1 MVTRLPPCN
10 PPNQAH
16 NIAVSTK
23 KAIVMEQYSFDQLP
37 RAVSELHQKLDSIQ
51 DLLLESR
58 QAVPQAIELMTISQA
73 AEFLK
78 LSVQT
83 LYGKV
88 CHREIPVSKKGK
100 RLYFYKSEL
109 EEWIKS
115 GKKKTMNEI
124 REQLPSL
131 VGTRKGRLR

>member
-1 MVTRLPPCN
+1 
-10 PPNQAH
+10 
-16 NIAVSTK
+16 
-23 KAIVMEQYSFDQLP
+23 MEHYSFDQLP
-37 RAVSELHQKLDSIQ
+37 RAVSELHQKLDNLQ

-58 QAVPQAIELMTISQA
+58 QSIPQTIELMTISQA
-73 AEFLK
+73 AEFLN

-115 GKKKTMNEI
+115 GKKKTMTEL

-131 VGTRKGRLR
+131 VSPRKRRLR

>member
-1 MVTRLPPCN
+1 
-10 PPNQAH
+10 
-16 NIAVSTK
+16 
-23 KAIVMEQYSFDQLP
+23 MEQYSFDQLP

-58 QAVPQAIELMTISQA
+58 QPVPQAIELMTISQA
-73 AEFLK
+73 ADFLN

-100 RLYFYKSEL
+100 RLYFYRSEL

-115 GKKKTMNEI
+115 GKKKTMSEL

-131 VGTRKGRLR
+131 VAGRKAGRH

>member
-1 MVTRLPPCN
+1 
-10 PPNQAH
+10 
-16 NIAVSTK
+16 
-23 KAIVMEQYSFDQLP
+23 MEHYSFEQLP
-37 RAVSELHQKLDSIQ
+37 RAVSELHQKLDNIQ
-51 DLLLESR
+51 DLLMEFR
-58 QAVPQAIELMTISQA
+58 QPTPPAIELMTISQA
-73 AEFLK
+73 AEFLN

-115 GKKKTMNEI
+115 GKKKTISEL
-124 REQLPSL
+124 REQLPSP
-131 VGTRKGRLR
+131 VSRNKKRFH

>member
-1 MVTRLPPCN
+1 
-10 PPNQAH
+10 
-16 NIAVSTK
+16 
-23 KAIVMEQYSFDQLP
+23 MEQYSFDQLP
-37 RAVSELHQKLDSIQ
+37 RAVSELHQKLDNLQ

-58 QAVPQAIELMTISQA
+58 QPVPSAIELMTVTQA
-73 AEFLK
+73 AEFLN

-115 GKKKTMNEI
+115 GKKQTMTEL

>member
-1 MVTRLPPCN
+1 MLPTCN
-10 PPNQAH
+10 PPKQAP

-23 KAIVMEQYSFDQLP
+23 TPIVMEQYSFDQLP
-37 RAVSELHQKLDSIQ
+37 RAVSELHQKLDNLQ
-51 DLLLESR
+51 DLLMESR
-58 QAVPQAIELMTISQA
+58 QPLPQAAELMTISQA
-73 AEFLK
+73 AEFLN

-109 EEWIKS
+109 EDWIKS
-115 GKKKTMNEI
+115 GKKKTMAEL
-124 REQLPSL
+124 REQIPSL
-131 VGTRKGRLR
+131 GGPTKRKLR

>member
-1 MVTRLPPCN
+1 
-10 PPNQAH
+10 
-16 NIAVSTK
+16 
-23 KAIVMEQYSFDQLP
+23 MEQYSFDQLP

-58 QAVPQAIELMTISQA
+58 QPAVQAQAVELMTISQA
-73 AEFLK
+73 AQFLN

-109 EEWIKS
+109 EDWVKS
-115 GKKKTMNEI
+115 GKKKTMAEL
-124 REQLPSL
+124 REQISSL
-131 VGTRKGRLR
+131 GGSAKRKLR

>member
-1 MVTRLPPCN
+1 
-10 PPNQAH
+10 
-16 NIAVSTK
+16 
-23 KAIVMEQYSFDQLP
+23 MEHYSFDQLP
-37 RAVSELHQKLDSIQ
+37 RAVSELHQKLDNLQ

-58 QAVPQAIELMTISQA
+58 QPIPQTIELMTISQA
-73 AEFLK
+73 AEFLN

-109 EEWIKS
+109 EDWIKS
-115 GKKKTMNEI
+115 GKKKTMTEL

-131 VGTRKGRLR
+131 ASAHKRRLR

>member
-1 MVTRLPPCN
+1 
-10 PPNQAH
+10 
-16 NIAVSTK
+16 
-23 KAIVMEQYSFDQLP
+23 MEHYSFDQLP
-37 RAVSELHQKLDSIQ
+37 RAVSELHQKLDNLQ

-58 QAVPQAIELMTISQA
+58 QSIPQTIELMTISQA
-73 AEFLK
+73 AEFLN

-115 GKKKTMNEI
+115 GKKKTMTEL

-131 VGTRKGRLR
+131 ASPHKRRLR

>member
-1 MVTRLPPCN
+1 
-10 PPNQAH
+10 
-16 NIAVSTK
+16 
-23 KAIVMEQYSFDQLP
+23 MEQYSFDQLP

-58 QAVPQAIELMTISQA
+58 QPSSVAVELMTISQA
-73 AEFLK
+73 AEFLN

-109 EEWIKS
+109 EDWIRS
-115 GKKKTMNEI
+115 DKKKTVNEL
-124 REQLPSL
+124 REQFPSI
-131 VGTRKGRLR
+131 GKSTSRGRR

>member
-1 MVTRLPPCN
+1 
-10 PPNQAH
+10 
-16 NIAVSTK
+16 
-23 KAIVMEQYSFDQLP
+23 MEQYSFDQLP
-37 RAVSELHQKLDSIQ
+37 RAVSELHQKIDSIQ

-58 QAVPQAIELMTISQA
+58 QQILPTIELMTISQA
-73 AEFLK
+73 AEFLN

-115 GKKKTMNEI
+115 GKKKTMSEL
-124 REQLPSL
+124 REQLPSFT
-131 VGTRKGRLR
+131 GSRKGRLR

>member
-1 MVTRLPPCN
+1 
-10 PPNQAH
+10 
-16 NIAVSTK
+16 
-23 KAIVMEQYSFDQLP
+23 MEQYSFDQLP
-37 RAVSELHQKLDSIQ
+37 RAVSELHKKLDSIQ

-58 QAVPQAIELMTISQA
+58 PPIPPAVELLTISQA
-73 AEFLK
+73 AEFLN

-115 GKKKTMNEI
+115 GKKKTMTEL
-124 REQLPSL
+124 REKLPSL
-131 VGTRKGRLR
+131 VSTGKGRRH